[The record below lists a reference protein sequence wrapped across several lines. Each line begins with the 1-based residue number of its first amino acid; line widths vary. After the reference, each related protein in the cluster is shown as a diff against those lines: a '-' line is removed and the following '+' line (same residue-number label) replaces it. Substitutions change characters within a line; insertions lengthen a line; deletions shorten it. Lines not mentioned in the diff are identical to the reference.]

1 MDVLSMRLRRLI
13 RLEGYTAMAV
23 FMAIAAILFFWDPLF
38 TWSADKIMGG
48 GDYVTM
54 FVPWLRFIYDTLRQ
68 YGELPLWNPYL
79 FSGVPYYANPQP
91 MMFYPFT
98 YLGLLMPLTR
108 AMALTLVIHVW
119 LMGMGMYGW
128 LRSLGATHAGAFL
141 AGAACA
147 FTGTFAVRVGAGHY
161 GIALQFAWW
170 PLSAWALRT
179 AFERR
184 SWRWA
189 VLGGVPLALGLLSG
203 HTATCLLLYVMLGIY
218 TLFEAVVVY
227 KQAGRWGAGTRVL
240 GLAAVA
246 VLMSLALAA
255 MQYLPFFN
263 FSQLSVRASDPSLDF
278 AARFSM
284 PIGHLITLVVPNFF
298 GEVIR
303 SGYWSVEGYEE
314 FTYYVGLLIFLVGLV
329 GTQLIKSGQRRLLFF
344 LAMALGAVIVQLGPD
359 GVLFMLFY
367 RFVPGIAMTRAPGRA
382 GMIYAFA
389 VITAAG
395 LAWSELERASQEAV
409 QRLLAI
415 FDKTVVW
422 VVSLITLCATLVAL
436 ILYAAFKSPDTARL
450 WYLGGQ
456 LTQFLVLFWAAMA
469 IFFAWRNRS
478 LPPRAINV
486 LAVALVMFDLWSYG
500 LKDVRPGD
508 DSQDPGW
515 SRVASFMRDKPG
527 YRVVPADFQFF
538 QHNGALAYHLRSH
551 YGYDPIVLAN
561 YQALLDSAGDY
572 FDRVYDVLNV
582 KYVAA
587 RSPLEFKEGGPKLPV
602 SFEWQDLRIY
612 RRPNPL
618 PRAFIVHN
626 AQVVPGDAEAR
637 AALHA
642 AGLEISRTATLP
654 AAPPCSLEPLAVPAE
669 EAAQVVGESP
679 NHLDLTTRS
688 ASAGLLVLSE
698 VDYPGW
704 QVKVDGQSAQVL
716 RADTVLRAVCLPA
729 GSHTVRFEF
738 VPRDLAIGA
747 IISCLALVMAI
758 IVAIVELVFARR
770 ASRTI
775 TQCEPTILE

>member
-1 MDVLSMRLRRLI
+1 MSMRLRKLI
-13 RLEGYTAMAV
+13 QPEGYWAMAV
-23 FMAIAAILFFWDPLF
+23 FTAIAAILFFWDPLF

-98 YLGLLMPLTR
+98 YLGLLMPIAR
-108 AMALTLVIHVW
+108 AMALTLAIHAW
-119 LMGMGMYGW
+119 LMGIGMYGW

-141 AGAACA
+141 AGAAFA
-147 FTGTFAVRVGAGHY
+147 FTGTFSLRLGVGHY
-161 GIALQFAWW
+161 GIALQLAWW
-170 PLSAWALRT
+170 PLAFWALRT

-189 VLGGVPLALGLLSG
+189 ILSGVPLALGLLSG
-203 HTATCLLLYVMLGIY
+203 HIATCLLLYLALGVY
-218 TLFEAVVVY
+218 TCFEATLAY
-227 KQAGRWGAGTRVL
+227 KHNGRWGDGARVL

-246 VLMSLALAA
+246 IGMSLALAA
-255 MQYLPFFN
+255 VQYLPLLN
-263 FSQLSVRASDPSLDF
+263 FSRFSARATDSSLDF
-278 AARFSM
+278 SARFSM

-303 SGYWSVEGYEE
+303 TGYWSVEGYEE
-314 FTYYVGLLIFLVGLV
+314 FTYYVGVLIFFLAVAGA
-329 GTQLIKSGQRRLLFF
+329 QLIRSGQRRLLFF
-344 LAMALGAVIVQLGPD
+344 LALALGAVILQLGPD
-359 GVLFMLFY
+359 GALFMLFY
-367 RFVPGIAMTRAPGRA
+367 RFVPGIALTRGPGRA
-382 GMIYAFA
+382 GMIYTFA

-395 LAWSELERASQEAV
+395 LVWSELERAPQEMV
-409 QRLLAI
+409 QRLLGI
-415 FDKTVVW
+415 FNKTLIW
-422 VVSLITLCATLVAL
+422 VVSVITTCAVLMAF

-450 WYLGGQ
+450 WHLGGQ

-469 IFFAWRNRS
+469 IFFACRNRS
-478 LPPRAINV
+478 LSPRAINV
-486 LAVALVMFDLWSYG
+486 LAVTLVMFDLWSYG
-500 LKDVRPGD
+500 LKNVRPGD
-508 DSQDPGW
+508 NSQDPGW
-515 SRVASFMRDKPG
+515 PRVASFMRDKPG

-561 YQALLDSAGDY
+561 YQALLDSADDY
-572 FDRVYDVLNV
+572 FDRVYDLLNV

-587 RSPLEFKEGGPKLPV
+587 RNPLEFKEDGPKLPV
-602 SFEWQDLRIY
+602 SFEWEDLRIY
-612 RRPNPL
+612 RRPDPL
-618 PRAFIVHN
+618 PRAFIVHM
-626 AQVVPGDAEAR
+626 AQIVPGDAEAR

-642 AGLEISRTATLP
+642 ANFEISRTVTLP
-654 AAPPCSLEPLAVPAE
+654 AAPPCSLEPIDSSAGE
-669 EAAQVVGESP
+669 TAQVEGESP
-679 NHLDLTTRS
+679 NHLELTTRS

-704 QVKVDGQSAQVL
+704 QVKVDGQPAQVL
-716 RADTVLRAVCLPA
+716 RADTVLRTVCLPA

-738 VPRDLAIGA
+738 VPRDLVIGA

-758 IVAIVELVFARR
+758 VVAIVELVFARR

-775 TQCEPTILE
+775 TQCEPTGHRL